1 MTESIRPWM
10 QLAKKG
16 DEQARQYV
24 LEECQPLIQN
34 LAEQHWKYHFRSYYD
49 YHEVVNIAYLGICEC
64 IHDYDCTAKIPV
76 TKLIEENIN
85 KLLNHDIYER
95 HKYYDSSMVKTFE
108 NDGEATDLPLDVP
121 DNKIMGPMEQV
132 IYHEVRE
139 ALFSALAKMA
149 EKEKRAFA
157 LHYFKGKSIGE
168 IAKLPGWQ
176 KGRKDRHTDL
186 HCVGKP
192 VRQRFILP
200 SMQHMTQRA
209 MAGGADYRKPD
220 TDSQTKWLTDCFFAF
235 RNALGGDQ

>member
-1 MTESIRPWM
+1 MPAVSLRAFWASNRNKPTHEEALLIMTESIRPWM
-10 QLAKKG
+10 QMAKKG
-16 DEQARQYV
+16 DEQARKYV

-95 HKYYDSSMVKTFE
+95 HKYYDSPMVKTFE

-168 IAKLPGWQ
+168 IAKLLQCSQ
-176 KGRKDRHTDL
+176 KHVYRILAR
-186 HCVGKP
+186 GKAVIQQEIP
-192 VRQRFILP
+192 V
-200 SMQHMTQRA
+200 
-209 MAGGADYRKPD
+209 
-220 TDSQTKWLTDCFFAF
+220 
-235 RNALGGDQ
+235 